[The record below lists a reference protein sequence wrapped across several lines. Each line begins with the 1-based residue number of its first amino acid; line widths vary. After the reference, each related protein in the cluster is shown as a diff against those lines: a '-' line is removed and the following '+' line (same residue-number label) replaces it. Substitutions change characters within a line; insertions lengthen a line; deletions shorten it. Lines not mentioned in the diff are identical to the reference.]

1 MLPPHAGGC
10 EQGRHAIAVPRW
22 WTVRDGSG
30 YLLLDDPLFET
41 QPAFRNPAATELFMA
56 RIKILRKDGTPT
68 LYFWSDADKTAAE
81 KTVYKQTTDGVKR
94 MKGVHFDAT
103 KKRIVKH

>member
-1 MLPPHAGGC
+1 
-10 EQGRHAIAVPRW
+10 
-22 WTVRDGSG
+22 
-30 YLLLDDPLFET
+30 
-41 QPAFRNPAATELFMA
+41 MA
-56 RIKILRKDGTPT
+56 RIRILRKDGTPT
-68 LYFWSDADKTAAE
+68 LYFWSDGDKAAAE